1 MHPFAEAGR
10 KELDPIVEALDAIEP
25 AALPPPPPAVVVA
38 PHPRAKR
45 CSADA
50 ARVLAEAAVA
60 AGAPDGIVQVVEEPS
75 IPLVQALMA
84 DERTDV
90 IVATGGT
97 GVVRAAYSSGN
108 PALGV
113 GPGNVPV
120 FVDAS
125 ADINAAAGDREK
137 NSGPGLTT
145 NRA

>member
-1 MHPFAEAGR
+1 MS
-10 KELDPIVEALDAIEP
+10 
-25 AALPPPPPAVVVA
+25 AV
-38 PHPRAKR
+38 
-45 CSADA
+45 
-50 ARVLAEAAVA
+50 
-60 AGAPDGIVQVVEEPS
+60 
-75 IPLVQALMA
+75 MA

-125 ADINAAAGDREK
+125 ADIEDIDRRLNALQEFLQAAKTPR
-137 NSGPGLTT
+137 
-145 NRA
+145 